1 MTNAKYPLNKGKVV
15 AFGRF
20 GFTDSANS
28 AEADITG
35 PTILMVYSASLSPS
49 PSVAVKGR
57 VL

>member
-1 MTNAKYPLNKGKVV
+1 MTNAKYPLNKGRVV
-15 AFGRF
+15 VFERF

-28 AEADITG
+28 KEAAG
-35 PTILMVYSASLSPS
+35 PKILMVYSASLSPS